1 MCYSR
6 PVMRRYFSTFLLVL
20 TSIALA
26 GFVVGCKKDGGQAAA
41 NVDIQAQ
48 LDTLKSTDKDT
59 RLNGLVSLATLKQ
72 GAAPAVPQ
80 LIEQLK
86 DSDPDIRRLA
96 AYALMEIG
104 RQAKAA
110 LPQLNTMMQDPD
122 RGVVTQVI
130 SSIRT
135 IDPGALKDLDL
146 QKVKDAL

>member
-1 MCYSR
+1 
-6 PVMRRYFSTFLLVL
+6 MRRYFSTFLLVL

-26 GFVVGCKKDGGQAAA
+26 GFVVGCKKGGGQAAA
-41 NVDIQAQ
+41 KADIQAQ

-59 RLNGLVSLATLKQ
+59 RINGLVALATLKE

-104 RQAKAA
+104 PQAKAA
-110 LPQLNTMMQDPD
+110 LPQLNTMTQDPD
-122 RGVVTQVI
+122 RGVVMQVI
-130 SSIRT
+130 NSIRT
-135 IDPGALKDLDL
+135 IDTGALKDLDL